1 MKIAYFL
8 RSLDF
13 IFLNEK
19 NIFAIFPKNSEEE
32 RIAKEELKLE
42 NLIPIEIKKENFS
55 QLGPEEI
62 LKFSDLEKKLKEN
75 KIDALWLTKSSKFLK
90 NWAKKNKIILIS
102 QDYKLREKFE
112 NKIYFQKFLEKN
124 HLPHLKSK
132 VANSKNFSLP
142 FKESVIQ
149 TPNSSGG
156 EGTFLV
162 KNGKEKKEIIKKL
175 KPPFLIREYK
185 KGIAL
190 GVTFLIQKR
199 GIYFSA
205 IDRQCLLKRDKRL
218 GLFLGIQWLPFNFF
232 KKDILKKIEKGL
244 KNLSLKLK
252 NEGLKGLVNVDFIL
266 DKDQIFFLEC
276 NPRATAATPQ
286 IFSGMGLIGKK
297 PFILPKNSFK
307 GATMIVSLFKPKR
320 IKRLIRG
327 GFYILEKSR
336 LKKISLKDRFEFLK
350 LKNGLLFYNEA
361 NKGEIFSEPADIGTI
376 LSNFA
381 LFDFKSGKLNKKG
394 EIVFDFFY
402 NV

>member
-1 MKIAYFL
+1 MG
-8 RSLDF
+8 
-13 IFLNEK
+13 
-19 NIFAIFPKNSEEE
+19 
-32 RIAKEELKLE
+32 
-42 NLIPIEIKKENFS
+42 
-55 QLGPEEI
+55 Q
-62 LKFSDLEKKLKEN
+62 
-75 KIDALWLTKSSKFLK
+75 
-90 NWAKKNKIILIS
+90 KNKIILIS

-124 HLPHLKSK
+124 HLPYLKSK
-132 VANSKNFSLP
+132 VVNSKNFSLP

-162 KNGKEKKEIIKKL
+162 KNEKEKEEIIKKL

-232 KKDILKKIEKGL
+232 KSDVLKKFEKEL

-286 IFSGMGLIGKK
+286 IFSNSNLIGKK
-297 PFILPKNSFK
+297 PFSLPRNSFS
-307 GATMIVSLFKPKR
+307 GSCMVVSLFKPQK
-320 IKRLIRG
+320 IKKLIFG

-394 EIVFDFFY
+394 RNCF
-402 NV
+402 